1 MGSRAAAGHDF
12 DVALARRLSAAR
24 TIDEAASAVVEHL
37 VEAGM
42 PLPSL
47 YLERGGRLRC
57 RAMRGYWQVQ
67 DGIPPSRGVIGA
79 TVRGGET
86 MLIRPQHS
94 NDYIEAAPNVASEV
108 CVPLWDAG
116 TVIGAVNVEAE
127 FDLGDEHVR
136 TVEASAAAFATR
148 LAELGG
154 RPRESLSQQLVR
166 HVTELACLTDAGEV
180 SEYTLAAACEMA
192 GMESA
197 FLVLFDAKGTPA
209 VTARTGRLSGMLC
222 SIGTAGLVTIA
233 SWVETGSS
241 CYTMGDPSGVG
252 FAGQDAFRQAGAHTV
267 VVLPLSAG
275 GRQLGVLVVADPSSV
290 PPHTE
295 QLERLEL
302 LAVQAAGCLL
312 TAEAMTELRERAERD
327 PLTGLGHHATFNAA
341 LAGARR
347 RTSDRRRHAVLVLDV
362 DGFKSINDTHGH
374 QVGDQVLVE
383 VAAAL
388 SGAVREGD
396 AMYRI
401 GGDEF
406 AAVLG
411 VTGEADALAAAE
423 RLREAVAATGWTTA
437 SIGVAVAASA
447 EDDSTLLARADRAL
461 YEVKASGRDAC
472 RLGATE

>member
-1 MGSRAAAGHDF
+1 MGSRVSTRHDRDAA
-12 DVALARRLSAAR
+12 LTRRLSAAR

-37 VEAGM
+37 VAAGM

-67 DGIPPSRGVIGA
+67 DGIPPGRGVIGT
-79 TVRGGET
+79 TVGNGTT

-94 NDYIEAAPNVASEV
+94 DDYIEAAPNVASEV
-108 CVPLWDAG
+108 CVPVWHAG
-116 TVIGAVNVEAE
+116 TVVGAVNVEAE

-136 TVEASAAAFATR
+136 IVEAAASAFAAR

-154 RPRESLSQQLVR
+154 RPRESPSQQLVR
-166 HVTELACLTDAGEV
+166 HVTELACLTDSSRVAD
-180 SEYTLAAACEMA
+180 YALAAACEMA

-197 FLVLFDAKGTPA
+197 FLVLFDARGVPA
-209 VTARTGRLSGMLC
+209 VTARTGRLSTALC
-222 SIGTAGLVTIA
+222 SIDTAGLATIA
-233 SWVETGSS
+233 SWVEAGGS
-241 CYTMGDPSGVG
+241 CYTMGEPSGVG
-252 FAGQDAFRQAGAHTV
+252 FAGQDAFRKAGAHAV
-267 VVLPLSAG
+267 IVLPLSAG
-275 GRQLGVLVVADPSSV
+275 GRQMGVLVVADPSPV

-312 TAEAMTELRERAERD
+312 TAETMAELRERAERD

-341 LAGARR
+341 LAAARQ

-374 QVGDQVLVE
+374 QVGDRVLVE
-383 VAAAL
+383 VASAL
-388 SGAVREGD
+388 SAAMREGD
-396 AMYRI
+396 ALYRI

-437 SIGVAVAASA
+437 SIDVAVAGAA
-447 EDDSTLLARADRAL
+447 EDDATLLTRADRAL
-461 YEVKASGRDAC
+461 YEVKADGRDAC
-472 RLGATE
+472 RLGATA

>member
-1 MGSRAAAGHDF
+1 MGSGVAPTQAVDAAL
-12 DVALARRLSAAR
+12 VRRLSNAR
-24 TIDEAASAVVEHL
+24 TIDEAATAVVEHL
-37 VEAGM
+37 VDAGM

-79 TVRGGET
+79 TVRGGAV
-86 MLIRPQHS
+86 MLVRPQHS
-94 NDYIEAAPNVASEV
+94 DDYIEAAPNVASEV
-108 CVPLWDAG
+108 CVPLRNGG
-116 TVIGAVNVEAE
+116 TVVGAVNVEAE
-127 FDLGDEHVR
+127 FDLSDEHVR
-136 TVEASAAAFATR
+136 IVEASAAAFAAR

-154 RPRESLSQQLVR
+154 RPRESPSQQLVR
-166 HVTELACLTDAGEV
+166 HVTELAGLTDTSTV
-180 SEYTLAAACEMA
+180 SEYALAAACEMA

-197 FLVLFDAKGTPA
+197 LLVLLDARGVPA
-209 VTARTGRLSGMLC
+209 VTARTGPLSTLLC
-222 SIGTAGLVTIA
+222 HIDAAGLATIV

-252 FAGQDAFRQAGAHTV
+252 FAGQDAFREAGAHAV
-267 VVLPLSAG
+267 IVLPLSAG
-275 GRQLGVLVVADPSSV
+275 GRQMGVLVVADPSPV

-302 LAVQAAGCLL
+302 LAVQVAGCLL
-312 TAEAMTELRERAERD
+312 TAETMNELRERAERD

-341 LAGARR
+341 LSTARR
-347 RTSDRRRHAVLVLDV
+347 RTSDRRRHAVLVIDV

-374 QVGDQVLVE
+374 QVGDQVLVV

-388 SGAVREGD
+388 SAAMRDGD
-396 AMYRI
+396 ALYRI

-411 VTGEADALAAAE
+411 VTDEADALAAGE
-423 RLREAVAATGWTTA
+423 RLRAAVAATGWTTA
-437 SIGVAVAASA
+437 SIGVAVAGPV
-447 EDDSTLLARADRAL
+447 EDEAALLSRADRAL
-461 YEVKASGRDAC
+461 YEVKAAGRDAC
-472 RLGATE
+472 RLSIAA